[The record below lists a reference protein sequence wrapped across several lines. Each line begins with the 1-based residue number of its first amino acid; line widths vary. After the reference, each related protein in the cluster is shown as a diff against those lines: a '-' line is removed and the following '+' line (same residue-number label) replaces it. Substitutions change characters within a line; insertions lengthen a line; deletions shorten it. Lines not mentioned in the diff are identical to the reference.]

1 VRNKRYNDLE
11 KNQETVSLASFMETY
26 NKSVP
31 ESFPVASIKTLKQ
44 FSGRGGLQEGST
56 DEYFTPAFVAEGM
69 WDLLEANGFQSGNV
83 LEPSG
88 GPGFSRRPKRRA

>member
-1 VRNKRYNDLE
+1 MRNRKYNDLE

-44 FSGRGGLQEGST
+44 FQETYPSL
-56 DEYFTPAFVAEGM
+56 FKKEGEWCIDRHRKRFM
-69 WDLLEANGFQSGNV
+69 DWS
-83 LEPSG
+83 
-88 GPGFSRRPKRRA
+88 FSNRKAI